1 MMNCWHKR
9 AVSSNCMQRVLSE
22 MVIWITG
29 LSGSGKST
37 IGREVWRRWRALA
50 PNTVHVDGDEIR
62 GTLGLDGDSYYYT
75 LEGRREVA
83 HRITNVCRWLDVQ
96 RINVVCCTISLFD
109 EIHIRNRQE
118 LSEYFEV
125 FIDVPIEVLKQRDK
139 KNLYDGSQINV
150 VGLDLPFAKPAS
162 PHMTIDNAADRSE
175 LGNFAD
181 RICTLAAI
189 A

>member
-1 MMNCWHKR
+1 MLR
-9 AVSSNCMQRVLSE
+9 VSRD

-37 IGREVWRRWRALA
+37 IGREVWRRWRELA
-50 PNTVHVDGDEIR
+50 PNTVLVDGDEIR
-62 GTLGLDGDSYYYT
+62 DALGLDGDSYYYT

-83 HRITNVCRWLDVQ
+83 HRITGLCRWLDGQ

-118 LSEYFEV
+118 LSDYFEV
-125 FIDVPIEVLKQRDK
+125 FIDVPIDVLKKRDK
-139 KNLYDGSQINV
+139 KNLYDGSQTNV
-150 VGLDLPFAKPAS
+150 VGLDLPFAAPSS
-162 PHMTIDNAADRSE
+162 PHMTIDNTAERTE
-175 LGNFAD
+175 IGEFAD
-181 RICTLAAI
+181 RICAQAAI